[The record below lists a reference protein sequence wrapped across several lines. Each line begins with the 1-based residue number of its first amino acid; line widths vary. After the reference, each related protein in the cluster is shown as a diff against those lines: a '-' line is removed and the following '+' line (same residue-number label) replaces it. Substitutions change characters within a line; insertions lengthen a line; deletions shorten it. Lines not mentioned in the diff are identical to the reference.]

1 MVDGAYVTAGAAV
14 VPFCS
19 GLGQLTLQ
27 LREMQQRGDTADGV
41 AGAAA
46 AGQQQ
51 LRVELDGDGDG
62 TDADETRGQMRTLWL
77 LAAVLLRQGLRQ
89 RHIHTAL
96 EVRRRAA
103 PLMHA
108 HVPVR
113 RAQGPLLPA
122 VTRRLGTVL
131 RLMVGDRMASA

>member
-19 GLGQLTLQ
+19 GVGQLTLQ

-131 RLMVGDRMASA
+131 RLMAGDRMASA